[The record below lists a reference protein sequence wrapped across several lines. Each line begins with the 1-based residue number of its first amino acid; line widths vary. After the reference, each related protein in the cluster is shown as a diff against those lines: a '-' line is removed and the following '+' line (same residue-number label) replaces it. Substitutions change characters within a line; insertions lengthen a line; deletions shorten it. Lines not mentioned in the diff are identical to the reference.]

1 MKKKRKKAK
10 WSSEEALQTAEEEKR
25 NKKQGRKGK
34 VYQLNEDFQRTA
46 QRDKMALFSE
56 QCVKLKKTTQGGR
69 LEVSSG
75 KLEISREHFKDE
87 HNKGQKW

>member
-56 QCVKLKKTTQGGR
+56 QCVKLKKTTQGGEAR
-69 LEVSSG
+69 GLFRKIG
-75 KLEISREHFKDE
+75 NI
-87 HNKGQKW
+87 KGTLQR